1 MDKEGFQL
9 TLEEVQDDHG
19 EGEGLQGGGPGI
31 EGREGVDVGT
41 QVVDQRVDEERAEV
55 FDDEDGAPGDLGTCV
70 LLVRLFECVPGGA
83 GSVPRSLTWIV
94 SPSCSSVLA
103 TVTLLSLGI
112 DEPLGRVIRRR
123 WMENLDSAAMRSYRS
138 AVLPWM

>member
-1 MDKEGFQL
+1 
-9 TLEEVQDDHG
+9 
-19 EGEGLQGGGPGI
+19 
-31 EGREGVDVGT
+31 
-41 QVVDQRVDEERAEV
+41 VDEERAEV

-70 LLVRLFECVPGGA
+70 LLVRSFEYVPGGA
-83 GSVPRSLTWIV
+83 GGVPRSLTWIV

-103 TVTLLSLGI
+103 TVTLLSLGM

>member
-1 MDKEGFQL
+1 
-9 TLEEVQDDHG
+9 
-19 EGEGLQGGGPGI
+19 
-31 EGREGVDVGT
+31 
-41 QVVDQRVDEERAEV
+41 VDEEGPEV

-70 LLVRLFECVPGGA
+70 IVVSEGLSVFFCGVGGI
-83 GSVPRSLTWIV
+83 PRSLTWMV

-103 TVTLLSLGI
+103 TVTLLSLGM

>member
-70 LLVRLFECVPGGA
+70 LLVRLFECVRGGA
-83 GSVPRSLTWIV
+83 GWQRT
-94 SPSCSSVLA
+94 
-103 TVTLLSLGI
+103 
-112 DEPLGRVIRRR
+112 
-123 WMENLDSAAMRSYRS
+123 
-138 AVLPWM
+138 